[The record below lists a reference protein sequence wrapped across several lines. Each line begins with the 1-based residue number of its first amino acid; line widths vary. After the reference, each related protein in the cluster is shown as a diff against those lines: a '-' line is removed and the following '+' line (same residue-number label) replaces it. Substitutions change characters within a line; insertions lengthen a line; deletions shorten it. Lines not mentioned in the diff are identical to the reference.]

1 MDGVAAT
8 LGFVRRS
15 ETQLNPYPS
24 YEWHS
29 SQGRNCDGLTSVF
42 RVAMDTCGQMWVL
55 DSGKIGSNQL
65 CQPQLL
71 VFNLKNDKL
80 VSRYRFDRSLYRDT
94 SLLITPVNNSIFV

>member
-1 MDGVAAT
+1 MSGVPAS

-15 ETQLNPYPS
+15 ETQINPYPS

-29 SQGRNCDGLTSVF
+29 SNGRNCDGLTNVF
-42 RVAMDTCGQMWVL
+42 RVAMDSCDQLWVL
-55 DSGKIGSNQL
+55 DAGKIAGTQF

-80 VSRYRFDRSLYRDT
+80 VSRFRFNKNLYRDT
-94 SLLITPVNNSIFV
+94 SLFITPVS